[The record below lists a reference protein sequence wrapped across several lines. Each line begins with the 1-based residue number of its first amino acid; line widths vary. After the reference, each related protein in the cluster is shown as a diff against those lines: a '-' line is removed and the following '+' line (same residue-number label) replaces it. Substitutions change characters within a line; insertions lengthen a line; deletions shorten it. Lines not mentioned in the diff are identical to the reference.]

1 MYISL
6 LARSRGKTFLCV
18 KSWWSRDLYESD
30 SSSFHSVDVQFV
42 QTRYFPSL
50 SSDIFTRP
58 IKELGL
64 FPANSPNA
72 AHMHRDV
79 EYYTSQASLYS
90 SHLLL
95 LVGYC
100 HAWGATNGSSSLYG
114 CVGHWYV
121 TEVVLADCLDG
132 VCVCRKVIS
141 RPLGCMV
148 QCGSHLQTAPTKP
161 RRTNPVP
168 MFLTRYG

>member
-18 KSWWSRDLYESD
+18 ISLWSRDLCASD
-30 SSSFHSVDVQFV
+30 SNSSHSVDVQCV

-79 EYYTSQASLYS
+79 EYYTSQASLYKS
-90 SHLLL
+90 QLFL
-95 LVGYC
+95 LVGHWHTWC
-100 HAWGATNGSSSLYG
+100 ASDSCSGLYG
-114 CVGHWYV
+114 CVGHGYIA
-121 TEVVLADCLDG
+121 EVVLADSLDG

-141 RPLGCMV
+141 RPPGCIS
-148 QCGSHLQTAPTKP
+148 QCVYNVQTAPTKP

-168 MFLTRYG
+168 MFLIRYG